1 MTSNSDLSSLI
12 EAIQSAFEGAKMPSD
27 EELLH
32 PDGMDEVDVLE
43 FYGGVHWR
51 DMTDDNV
58 VYSYAAPTAFSP
70 IAFRYYL
77 PAYLIWTLNNADSKE
92 YAGESILLALD
103 PGTEK
108 ELLHDFRKSKFDL
121 LTREQVKA
129 VKAFL
134 WYLEDHSDLGPLAQT
149 ALVNYWIDA

>member
-1 MTSNSDLSSLI
+1 MASSSNVSKLI
-12 EAIQSAFEGAKMPSD
+12 EAIQSAFEGNEMPSD
-27 EELLH
+27 DELLH
-32 PDGMDEVDVLE
+32 PDCMDDVDVLE

-77 PAYLIWTLNNADSKE
+77 PAYLIWTLNNAESVE
-92 YAGESILLALD
+92 VAGESILLALD

-121 LTREQVKA
+121 LTKDQVEA

-134 WYLEDHSDLGPLAQT
+134 WHLEDHSDLGPFAQT